1 MSSDTVEPVTT
12 RPVPAPDEM
21 SAPFWAATARHELAL
36 ARCSRCGAYAHPPDV
51 VCPHCRSTDPDFTF
65 ASVSGNGTIRSWT
78 VMRQSFLPG
87 FDVPFVLVDVELD
100 VQPELRLIGRLM
112 SGETP
117 GLKLGARVRL
127 EFEDLRPDVSIPAFE
142 LDETA

>member
-1 MSSDTVEPVTT
+1 
-12 RPVPAPDEM
+12 M

-51 VCPHCRSTDPDFTF
+51 VCPHCGSTDPDFTF
-65 ASVSGNGTIRSWT
+65 VSVSGNGRIRSWT

-100 VQPELRLIGRLM
+100 VQPELRLIGRLL

-117 GLKLGARVRL
+117 GLTLGARVRL
-127 EFEDLRPDVSIPAFE
+127 EFEDLRTDVAVPAFE
-142 LDETA
+142 LDETELDETA

>member
-1 MSSDTVEPVTT
+1 
-12 RPVPAPDEM
+12 M

-36 ARCSRCGAYAHPPDV
+36 ARCSRCGAFAHPPDV
-51 VCPHCRSTDPDFTF
+51 VCPHCGSTDPDFTF
-65 ASVSGNGTIRSWT
+65 VSVSGNGRIRSWT

-100 VQPELRLIGRLM
+100 VQPELRLIGRLL

-117 GLKLGARVRL
+117 GLTLGARVRL
-127 EFEDLRPDVSIPAFE
+127 EFEDLRTDVAVPAFE
-142 LDETA
+142 LDETELDETA

>member
-1 MSSDTVEPVTT
+1 VSDKPVTA
-12 RPVPAPDEM
+12 RPVPVPDDV
-21 SAPFWAATARHELAL
+21 SAPFWAATARHELTL

-51 VCPHCRSTDPDFTF
+51 ACPHCGSADPDFTF
-65 ASVSGNGTIRSWT
+65 TSVSGAGVIRSWT

-100 VQPELRLIGRLM
+100 VQSELRLIGRLM

-117 GLKLGARVRL
+117 GLQLGARVHL
-127 EFEDLRPDVSIPAFE
+127 AFEDLAPDVAIPAFE
-142 LDETA
+142 LEETA